1 MIFSENRFPLFRIM
15 LRRSGGR
22 FGLAHL
28 TDANTREGLPMTSTA
43 RKYLFAT
50 LAFLAAFVPAASHAV
65 LAHEDEPPKRS
76 ISISGKG
83 TVKSAP
89 DMVTVSAGV
98 ETQAPTAKDA
108 LAKNTAAM
116 TRVVDALKSE
126 GIDTKD
132 IQTTNFSVSPRY
144 EDDDDDKRP
153 PRLVGYSV
161 FNSVYVSMHDTA
173 KLGGVLDQLVS
184 AGSNSIGGIS
194 FGIDKPEAL
203 ENEARK
209 LAMEDAIAKAKLY
222 AEAAGAELGPV
233 QTITEQ
239 GGYVPY
245 SYPAAPRMEAT
256 AAKQVPIEPGTQNV
270 DIQVQVTWELK

>member
-1 MIFSENRFPLFRIM
+1 MTPL
-15 LRRSGGR
+15 
-22 FGLAHL
+22 
-28 TDANTREGLPMTSTA
+28 A

-50 LAFLAAFVPAASHAV
+50 LAFLAAAAPAASQVA
-65 LAHEDEPPKRS
+65 LADDKEPQKRT
-76 ISISGKG
+76 ISMSGRG
-83 TVKSAP
+83 EIKSAP

-98 ETQAPTAKDA
+98 EIQAPAAKDA

-116 TRVVDALKSE
+116 TRVVEALKSE
-126 GIDTKD
+126 GIDAKD

-144 EDDDDDKRP
+144 EDQDDDKRP

-161 FNSVYVSMHDTA
+161 FNSVYVTMHDTA

-194 FGIDKPEAL
+194 FSIDKPEEL

-209 LAMEDAIAKAKLY
+209 LAMADAIAKAKLY

-245 SYPAAPRMEAT
+245 AYPAAPRMEAS
-256 AAKQVPIEPGTQNV
+256 AAKQVPIEPGTQSVNI
-270 DIQVQVTWELK
+270 DVQVTWELK

>member
-1 MIFSENRFPLFRIM
+1 
-15 LRRSGGR
+15 
-22 FGLAHL
+22 
-28 TDANTREGLPMTSTA
+28 MTSTA
-43 RKYLFAT
+43 RKYLFSL
-50 LAFLAAFVPAASHAV
+50 LALLLASAPALSQVA
-65 LAHEDEPPKRS
+65 LADDKEPEKRT
-76 ISISGKG
+76 ITISGKG
-83 TVKSAP
+83 LVKSAP
-89 DMVTVSAGV
+89 DKVTVSAGV
-98 ETQAPTAKDA
+98 ESQAPTAKDA

-116 TRVVDALKSE
+116 TSVIDALKSE
-126 GIDTKD
+126 GIDAKD

-144 EDDDDDKRP
+144 EDHDDGKP
-153 PRLVGYSV
+153 ARLVGYSV
-161 FNSVYVSMHDTA
+161 FNSVYVTMHDTA

-209 LAMEDAIAKAKLY
+209 LAMADAIAKAKLY

-245 SYPAAPRMEAT
+245 SYPAAPRMEAA

-270 DIQVQVTWELK
+270 DIHVQVTWELK

>member
-1 MIFSENRFPLFRIM
+1 
-15 LRRSGGR
+15 
-22 FGLAHL
+22 
-28 TDANTREGLPMTSTA
+28 MTPTA
-43 RKYLFAT
+43 RKYLFAS
-50 LAFLAAFVPAASHAV
+50 LALLAAFVPAVSQAA
-65 LAHEDEPPKRS
+65 LADDKEPPKRT
-76 ISISGKG
+76 ITISGKG

-98 ETQAPTAKDA
+98 ESQAPAAKDA

-116 TRVVDALKSE
+116 TRVVEALKGE
-126 GIDTKD
+126 GIDAKD

-144 EDDDDDKRP
+144 EDQDDDKKP
-153 PRLVGYSV
+153 PRIVGYSV
-161 FNSVYVSMHDTA
+161 FNSVYVTMHDTA

-184 AGSNSIGGIS
+184 AGANSIGGIS
-194 FGIDKPEAL
+194 FSIDKPEEL
-203 ENEARK
+203 ENQARK
-209 LAMEDAIAKAKLY
+209 LAMADAIAKAKLY

-245 SYPAAPRMEAT
+245 SYPAAPRMEA